1 MTTLQWRISHITNED
16 NYELEH
22 FAGSA
27 HVNTLYSILS
37 RHTLRPHPYAAQDLN
52 SQIQEHTAVTPRAKK
67 VLCLG
72 TLIIDTLEKLNHR
85 CPSAMPTLLN
95 SL

>member
-1 MTTLQWRISHITNED
+1 MTKQD

-27 HVNTLYSILS
+27 HVNTLYSTLS
-37 RHTLRPHPYAAQDLN
+37 RHILRPNPYAAQDLN
-52 SQIQEHTAVTPRAKK
+52 SQIQEHTAVTPRATR

-72 TLIIDTLEKLNHR
+72 TLIIDTNRGQQKSPNHY
-85 CPSAMPTLLN
+85 TKYT
-95 SL
+95 SLHYIRTH